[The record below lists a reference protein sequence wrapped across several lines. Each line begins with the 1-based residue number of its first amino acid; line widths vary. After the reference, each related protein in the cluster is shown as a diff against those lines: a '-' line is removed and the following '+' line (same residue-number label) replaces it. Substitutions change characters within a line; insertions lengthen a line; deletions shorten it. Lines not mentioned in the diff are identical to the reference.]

1 MKGRPDMVGTSLLRK
16 MLFAEPMHHRTKI
29 STTTTAI
36 TSARMAIM
44 RVSMYNS

>member
-1 MKGRPDMVGTSLLRK
+1 MRK
-16 MLFAEPMHHRTKI
+16 FLFAGPMHHRTKI

>member
-1 MKGRPDMVGTSLLRK
+1 MRDVPTIVGTSLAK
-16 MLFAEPMHHRTKI
+16 MWSAGPMHQRTKI

>member
-1 MKGRPDMVGTSLLRK
+1 MRQ
-16 MLFAEPMHHRTKI
+16 RTRI

-44 RVSMYNS
+44 RVSMEDTS